1 MFDKYKFVILTY
13 EDNIPFAEE
22 TQRILL
28 DKWKCKSTIEVGYK
42 VGDIDPE
49 TNQPL
54 KKNEVLMAGFRDK
67 IVNKYNEDIYYLE
80 DDVRFTKHPL
90 ADMYIP
96 RADVV
101 WTVYRRGSLENKP
114 PHNIITGSQ
123 AIWFSKEAL
132 YRMKYD
138 LNGRRLIH
146 LDSYISK
153 FINQQKGDNCF
164 VFKQVVPKMGYEQDH
179 ESLLSNKKD
188 WIRYTKPN

>member
-1 MFDKYKFVILTY
+1 MFDKYKFVIFTY
-13 EDNIPFAEE
+13 QDNLPMAEE

-28 DKWKCKSTIEVGYK
+28 DKWKCKSTIEIGYK
-42 VGDIDPE
+42 VGDIDPK
-49 TNQPL
+49 TNKPL
-54 KKNEVLMAGFRDK
+54 KKNEVTLAGFRDK

-96 RADVV
+96 RGDVV
-101 WTVYRRGSLENKP
+101 WTVWRFGSLDNKP
-114 PHNIITGSQ
+114 PHNRITGCQ

-132 YRMKYD
+132 FRMKYD
-138 LNGRRLIH
+138 LNARKLIWIDH
-146 LDSYISK
+146 YFSK
-153 FINQQKGDNCF
+153 FITEQKGDNTF